1 MGKERKYRQP
11 NGAHQKFYRFC
22 FPRPGWIGKVINFAN
37 ILRSAFSNKSVLKS
51 FSLPRIW
58 LCIYLSKEYWQK
70 SCSQK
75 LANLIKGVNFTDI
88 FTSSF
93 FMQSFVRQL
102 LIKIFNFSDSE
113 SNLDT
118 AGVTLE
124 TSLRCE
130 SAPVMPSSRQYSTG
144 TGNRRLKSRQ
154 KSQDL
159 PLFHCPQVTTRQYKC
174 PSIFIESNTFQ
185 GRISWIVFCI
195 EVFSSIVTQ
204 TSL

>member
-1 MGKERKYRQP
+1 MGHTKSFIGFVFQGRVELEKVSISPTFYDQLSQTKVFWKAFLYLEFGFVFICRK
-11 NGAHQKFYRFC
+11 N
-22 FPRPGWIGKVINFAN
+22 IGKKA
-37 ILRSAFSNKSVLKS
+37 AHKM
-51 FSLPRIW
+51 
-58 LCIYLSKEYWQK
+58 
-70 SCSQK
+70 

-93 FMQSFVRQL
+93 FMHSFVRQL

-124 TSLRCE
+124 TSLRCD

-174 PSIFIESNTFQ
+174 PSIFTESNPFQ